1 MTAQILPH
9 CLSLLASG
17 VGATADLRK
26 AVALAERQGEPAGQR
41 LISRPISDVENVLK
55 VGNGV
60 VLVVTTYEPVLGAA
74 APQQGTEV
82 VGINKNACLY
92 RQVHHL
98 LWGVGTVE
106 LPLHISVTVHLMAEV
121 IQRIQQRFRC
131 LAHAAF
137 AGRSQRYAG
146 SRIRST

>member
-74 APQQGTEV
+74 APQ
-82 VGINKNACLY
+82 
-92 RQVHHL
+92 
-98 LWGVGTVE
+98 
-106 LPLHISVTVHLMAEV
+106 
-121 IQRIQQRFRC
+121 
-131 LAHAAF
+131 
-137 AGRSQRYAG
+137 
-146 SRIRST
+146 

>member
-1 MTAQILPH
+1 M
-9 CLSLLASG
+9 
-17 VGATADLRK
+17 
-26 AVALAERQGEPAGQR
+26 
-41 LISRPISDVENVLK
+41 
-55 VGNGV
+55 GNGV
-60 VLVVTTYEPVLGAA
+60 VLVVTPHEPMLCAP
-74 APQQGTEV
+74 APQQSAEV

-121 IQRIQQRFRC
+121 IQRIQEGLRG
-131 LAHAAF
+131 LVHAAS

-146 SRIRST
+146 SRILST